1 MWFPKASFLVSSTLN
16 FRHALGQMFVYLV
29 FGDRIIMEKRGML
42 VNGERGVGEV

>member
-16 FRHALGQMFVYLV
+16 FRHALGQMFV